1 MTQTL
6 AFRNFQL
13 HESHLFNPKSARAKH
28 RILTMAQASACALKL
43 LLQLNLFQILKAFS
57 FKNEQKVK
65 ILG

>member
-1 MTQTL
+1 MKVI
-6 AFRNFQL
+6 
-13 HESHLFNPKSARAKH
+13 LFNPKSTRAKH
-28 RILTMAQASACALKL
+28 RILTVAHLMAQASACALKL